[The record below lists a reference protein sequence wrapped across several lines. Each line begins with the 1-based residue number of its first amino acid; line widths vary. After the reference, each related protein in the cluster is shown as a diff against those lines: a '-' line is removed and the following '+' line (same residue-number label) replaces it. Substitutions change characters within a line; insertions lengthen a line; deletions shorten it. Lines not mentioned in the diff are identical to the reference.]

1 MARAKDVEGS
11 AKVPLPEPFLSF
23 HKHPNSL
30 DGDNDNCD
38 DDDGSAGGEDED
50 EFDEEKDDHVKDG
63 DGPFLMVV
71 MMLIRDAL
79 PHLSF
84 IRQFFFDIVHQAVES
99 PPSLEH
105 LECTFI

>member
-1 MARAKDVEGS
+1 MARAKDIEGS

-30 DGDNDNCD
+30 DGDNDNRD
-38 DDDGSAGGEDED
+38 DDDGSAGGEDEE
-50 EFDEEKDDHVKDG
+50 EFDEEKDDHG
-63 DGPFLMVV
+63 DGPLLMVM

-84 IRQFFFDIVHQAVES
+84 IRQFFFILS
-99 PPSLEH
+99 TKLLNPPLRWN
-105 LECTFI
+105 I

>member
-1 MARAKDVEGS
+1 MLRGVPS
-11 AKVPLPEPFLSF
+11 VPLPEPFLSF

-50 EFDEEKDDHVKDG
+50 DFDEEKDDHDKDG
-63 DGPFLMVV
+63 DGPLLTVM

-84 IRQFFFDIVHQAVES
+84 IRQFFFILS
-99 PPSLEH
+99 TKLLNPPLRWN
-105 LECTFI
+105 I

>member
-30 DGDNDNCD
+30 DSDNDNRD
-38 DDDGSAGGEDED
+38 DDDGSAGGEDD
-50 EFDEEKDDHVKDG
+50 FGEEKDDHDKDG
-63 DGPFLMVV
+63 DGPFFVCLVM

-79 PHLSF
+79 PH
-84 IRQFFFDIVHQAVES
+84 
-99 PPSLEH
+99 
-105 LECTFI
+105 